1 MEDKTMENAT
11 VDNLEPETNPLMDF
25 VNNIS
30 VGELN
35 KANGNFND
43 LIAGKMGD
51 ALEAQRIAV
60 AQSIFGEPQEA
71 ELSDEDIED
80 IVDEVLEDDEEIL
93 AALEDDDYEETD
105 LDGEVEDE
113 DDSDAESDEEDEE
126 VEEEDEEEDA

>member
-1 MEDKTMENAT
+1 MDDETMENAT
-11 VDNLEPETNPLMDF
+11 VDNLEPETSPLMDF

-43 LIAGKMGD
+43 LIADKMAD
-51 ALEAQRIAV
+51 ALDAQRVAV
-60 AQSIFGEPQEA
+60 AQNIFGEPQEA

-93 AALEDDDYEETD
+93 AALEDDHEETE
-105 LDGEVEDE
+105 LDGEVADETDAVTDEVEDE
-113 DDSDAESDEEDEE
+113 VEEN
-126 VEEEDEEEDA
+126 VEEEDA

>member
-1 MEDKTMENAT
+1 MDDETMENAT
-11 VDNLEPETNPLMDF
+11 VDNLEPETSPLMDF

-43 LIAGKMGD
+43 LIADKMAD
-51 ALEAQRIAV
+51 ALDAQRVAV
-60 AQSIFGEPQEA
+60 AQNIFGEPQEA

-93 AALEDDDYEETD
+93 AALEDDHEETE
-105 LDGEVEDE
+105 LDGEIEDELDAVTDEVEDE
-113 DDSDAESDEEDEE
+113 
-126 VEEEDEEEDA
+126 VEENDEEEDA

>member
-1 MEDKTMENAT
+1 MEDETMENAT
-11 VDNLEPETNPLMDF
+11 VDNLEPETSPLMDF

-113 DDSDAESDEEDEE
+113 DDSDADS
-126 VEEEDEEEDA
+126 EEEDEEIDEEDDS

>member
-1 MEDKTMENAT
+1 MDDETMENAT
-11 VDNLEPETNPLMDF
+11 VDNLEPETSPLMDF

-93 AALEDDDYEETD
+93 AALEDDHEETE

-113 DDSDAESDEEDEE
+113 LDAVTDEVEDEVE
-126 VEEEDEEEDA
+126 ENVEEEDA

>member
-93 AALEDDDYEETD
+93 AALEDDHEETE
-105 LDGEVEDE
+105 LDGEIEDELDAVTDEVEDE
-113 DDSDAESDEEDEE
+113 VEEN
-126 VEEEDEEEDA
+126 VEEEDA

>member
-113 DDSDAESDEEDEE
+113 DDSDADS
-126 VEEEDEEEDA
+126 EEEDEEIDEEDDS

>member
-43 LIAGKMGD
+43 LIANKMGD
-51 ALEAQRIAV
+51 AIEAQRIAV

-71 ELSDEDIED
+71 ELSDDDIKD

-93 AALEDDDYEETD
+93 AALEDDHEETE
-105 LDGEVEDE
+105 LDGEIEDE
-113 DDSDAESDEEDEE
+113 SDSDDDSDEENEE
-126 VEEEDEEEDA
+126 IGEEEDA

>member
-43 LIAGKMGD
+43 LIANKMGD

-93 AALEDDDYEETD
+93 AALEDDHEETE
-105 LDGEVEDE
+105 LDGEIEDE
-113 DDSDAESDEEDEE
+113 SDAIADEEEDEVEEE
-126 VEEEDEEEDA
+126 VEEDA

>member
-113 DDSDAESDEEDEE
+113 DDSDAESDEENEE

>member
-1 MEDKTMENAT
+1 MENAT

>member
-1 MEDKTMENAT
+1 MDDETMENAT
-11 VDNLEPETNPLMDF
+11 VDNLEPETSPLMDF

-43 LIAGKMGD
+43 LIADKMAD
-51 ALEAQRIAV
+51 ALDAQRIAV
-60 AQSIFGEPQEA
+60 AQNIFGEPQEA

-93 AALEDDDYEETD
+93 AALEDDHEETE
-105 LDGEVEDE
+105 LDGEVTDETDAVTDEVEDE
-113 DDSDAESDEEDEE
+113 VEEN
-126 VEEEDEEEDA
+126 VEEEDA

>member
-43 LIAGKMGD
+43 LIANKMGD
-51 ALEAQRIAV
+51 AIEAQRIAV

-71 ELSDEDIED
+71 ELSDDDIKD

-93 AALEDDDYEETD
+93 AALEDDHEETE
-105 LDGEVEDE
+105 LDGEIEDE
-113 DDSDAESDEEDEE
+113 SGSDDDSDEENEE
-126 VEEEDEEEDA
+126 IGEEEDA

>member
-1 MEDKTMENAT
+1 MDDETMENAT
-11 VDNLEPETNPLMDF
+11 VDNLEPETSPLMDF

-43 LIAGKMGD
+43 LIADKMAD
-51 ALEAQRIAV
+51 ALDAQRVAV
-60 AQSIFGEPQEA
+60 AQNIFGEPQEA

-93 AALEDDDYEETD
+93 AALEDDHEETE
-105 LDGEVEDE
+105 LDGEVTDETDAVTDEVEDE
-113 DDSDAESDEEDEE
+113 VEEN
-126 VEEEDEEEDA
+126 VEEEDA

>member
-1 MEDKTMENAT
+1 MDDETMENAT
-11 VDNLEPETNPLMDF
+11 VDNLEPETSPLMDF

-43 LIAGKMGD
+43 LIADKMAD
-51 ALEAQRIAV
+51 ALDAQRVAV
-60 AQSIFGEPQEA
+60 AQNIFGEPQEA

-93 AALEDDDYEETD
+93 AALEDDHEETE
-105 LDGEVEDE
+105 LDGEIEDELDAVTDEVEDE
-113 DDSDAESDEEDEE
+113 VEEN
-126 VEEEDEEEDA
+126 VEEEDA

>member
-126 VEEEDEEEDA
+126 VEEEDA

>member
-1 MEDKTMENAT
+1 MENAT

-126 VEEEDEEEDA
+126 VEEEDA

>member
-1 MEDKTMENAT
+1 MDDETMENAT
-11 VDNLEPETNPLMDF
+11 VDNLEPETSPLMDF

-43 LIAGKMGD
+43 LIADKMAD
-51 ALEAQRIAV
+51 ALDAQRVAV
-60 AQSIFGEPQEA
+60 AQNIFGEPQEA

-93 AALEDDDYEETD
+93 AALEDDHEETE
-105 LDGEVEDE
+105 LDGEIEDE
-113 DDSDAESDEEDEE
+113 LDAVTDEVENEVEE
-126 VEEEDEEEDA
+126 NVEEEDA

>member
-1 MEDKTMENAT
+1 MDDETMENAT
-11 VDNLEPETNPLMDF
+11 VDNLEPETSPLMDF

-43 LIAGKMGD
+43 LIADKMAD
-51 ALEAQRIAV
+51 ALDAQRVAV
-60 AQSIFGEPQEA
+60 AQNIFGEPQEA

-93 AALEDDDYEETD
+93 AALEDDHEETE
-105 LDGEVEDE
+105 LDGEVADEIDAVADEVEDE
-113 DDSDAESDEEDEE
+113 VEEN
-126 VEEEDEEEDA
+126 VEEEDA